1 MTVNYTL
8 NRAKKWKLGFQPAMA
23 SMQLDMGETSQP
35 DENRAWDSGKI
46 DRLNHHLFRMTPSV
60 HVVT

>member
-1 MTVNYTL
+1 MTVNCTL
-8 NRAKKWKLGFQPAMA
+8 NRAEKWKLRFQPAMS
-23 SMQLDMGETSQP
+23 SMKLDMRETSQP

-46 DRLNHHLFRMTPSV
+46 DELDHHLSRMTPSV